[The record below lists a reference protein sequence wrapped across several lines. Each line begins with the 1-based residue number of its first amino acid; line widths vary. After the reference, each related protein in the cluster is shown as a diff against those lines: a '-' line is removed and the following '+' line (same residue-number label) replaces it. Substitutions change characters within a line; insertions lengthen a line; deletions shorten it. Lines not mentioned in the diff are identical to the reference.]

1 MPLTDHANAF
11 EVSIPANW
19 TWFFLRQ
26 RQLILCFQDP
36 THICTKLRNHLLSS
50 KATLGIGKQRI
61 SLDILSKLIANT
73 NKLIHG
79 LVKSDVYPRDRQNFA
94 SCEKISSDDVQLALE
109 VIPDSQAM
117 RLYLKLIRSIITAYI
132 DKATSINNRL
142 YHAWFS
148 VFLCRMWWAW
158 LLVKAKYDF
167 DETFV
172 CYSNNN
178 ASSQGQTKSIR
189 QFFITNILFQ
199 SIEINAHQLTYL
211 TLLVV
216 EEKLPIEALQIFLFN
231 SQTCESTFRSTRAMS
246 GAFSSIVNFS
256 VMQFLNRAQK
266 LSILHAIKSESE
278 VNSSVVNSASLVFP
292 KYRKESSKLTSSATV
307 STTCLLTKNDIQRIV
322 SSAFHDVFELLS
334 TLDVDNALKENNIH
348 TLKNLSSFIL
358 NEMNAMTNTIDDSTP
373 EDTES
378 DSESDAIFD
387 YHDSIN
393 EEGNETDNDYDSTI
407 YELNDVTG
415 DIFPG

>member
-1 MPLTDHANAF
+1 
-11 EVSIPANW
+11 
-19 TWFFLRQ
+19 
-26 RQLILCFQDP
+26 
-36 THICTKLRNHLLSS
+36 
-50 KATLGIGKQRI
+50 
-61 SLDILSKLIANT
+61 
-73 NKLIHG
+73 
-79 LVKSDVYPRDRQNFA
+79 
-94 SCEKISSDDVQLALE
+94 
-109 VIPDSQAM
+109 
-117 RLYLKLIRSIITAYI
+117 
-132 DKATSINNRL
+132 
-142 YHAWFS
+142 
-148 VFLCRMWWAW
+148 
-158 LLVKAKYDF
+158 
-167 DETFV
+167 
-172 CYSNNN
+172 
-178 ASSQGQTKSIR
+178 
-189 QFFITNILFQ
+189 
-199 SIEINAHQLTYL
+199 
-211 TLLVV
+211 
-216 EEKLPIEALQIFLFN
+216 
-231 SQTCESTFRSTRAMS
+231 
-246 GAFSSIVNFS
+246 
-256 VMQFLNRAQK
+256 MQFLNRAQK

-378 DSESDAIFD
+378 DSESDDIFD